1 MKKIFWLAVI
11 GGIGYLVWR
20 KVQEEKA
27 QRELWTEVAD
37 SV

>member
-1 MKKIFWLAVI
+1 MKKVFWLAVI
-11 GGIGYLVWR
+11 AGVGYVIWR

-37 SV
+37 PV